1 MAFKNL
7 GKRTVTGI
15 LLAVAFVLVLFLPR
29 FVSWGGGVLLSVCAL
44 AVLTAG
50 GEIFRILF
58 SHETPTRAFLRA
70 ACWFCAPLVTFVF
83 CFLTFVLQQERFS
96 DFGAAI
102 VPVSIWIGFILLLAL
117 HFVRTSGEV
126 SELLRPL
133 AEDLLAFTVLSVC
146 GSCLIGLSYWG
157 GESLAL
163 LWLVAS
169 VASNDMAAY
178 FGGSVLGGPKLAEAV
193 SPGKTVAGGIVG
205 GLAGILCGFA
215 LGFFIFPEISSFQ
228 IAVLS
233 ALVALSAPVGDLVKS
248 VLKRVYGVK
257 DTGTL
262 FPGHGGV
269 LDRIDG
275 MLFGAVPTFLFLVSF
290 FGVDV

>member
-15 LLAVAFVLVLFLPR
+15 LLAAAFIMVLFLPKL
-29 FVSWGGGVLLSVCAL
+29 VSWGGGVVLSVCAF

-50 GEIFRILF
+50 GEIYRILCT
-58 SHETPTRAFLRA
+58 HESRPRAFLRS
-70 ACWFCAPLVTFVF
+70 ACWLFAPLATFVF
-83 CFLTFVLQQERFS
+83 CFLTFVLGEERS
-96 DFGAAI
+96 PLFGAEI
-102 VPVSIWIGFILLLAL
+102 IPLSIWASFTLLLAL
-117 HFVRTSGEV
+117 RFVRTSGEV
-126 SELLRPL
+126 SHLLKPL

-146 GSCLIGLSYWG
+146 GSCLMALSFWRG
-157 GESLAL
+157 DTLAL

-169 VASNDMAAY
+169 VASNDIAAY
-178 FGGSVLGGPKLAEAV
+178 FGGSILGGPKLAEAI
-193 SPGKTVAGGIVG
+193 SPGKTVAGGVVG
-205 GLAGILCGFA
+205 GLAGTLCGFVFG
-215 LGFFIFPEISSFQ
+215 LLLFPEVSILE

-233 ALVALSAPVGDLVKS
+233 IMIALSAPVGDLVKS

-257 DTGTL
+257 DTGAL

-275 MLFGAVPTFLFLVSF
+275 VLFGAVPAYFFIISLFGA
-290 FGVDV
+290 GV